1 MHILENFVLLILFHL
16 HANVYLLLT
25 THLHPPKDNLIGNHQ
40 SVDRDLLQQRHTH
53 TTSLIL
59 PHAISNRPNP
69 GKRPLG
75 KNIVIN
81 GWPNG
86 IPQELPNT
94 IFMTKLTT
102 ITKPLR

>member
-1 MHILENFVLLILFHL
+1 MHILENFVLILFHL
-16 HANVYLLLT
+16 HANVYVLLT
-25 THLHPPKDNLIGNHQ
+25 YTLACNLIGNHQ